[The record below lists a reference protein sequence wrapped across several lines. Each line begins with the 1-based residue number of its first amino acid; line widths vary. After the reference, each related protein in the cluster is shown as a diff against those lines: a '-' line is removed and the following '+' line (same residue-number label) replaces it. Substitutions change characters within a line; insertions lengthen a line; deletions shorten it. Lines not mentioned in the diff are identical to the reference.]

1 MKKRINKSWKS
12 FVLTTIAT
20 FIVLGAS
27 ISVFPQNGIGKK
39 YNSRDPR
46 ECSET
51 PSKTKAPTIAEAV
64 ASVICNSEH
73 EAGIE
78 TLYLVDDVKITQIGK
93 GTPYKRGSYANISD
107 IDLDYLIYP
116 IRGSYKKY
124 QCILS
129 DDKTPEKSCNLS
141 EETKADGNCYKN
153 TFGQWKCGLSDLTV
167 KDSIKVFPPGST
179 RAAVNNTPAEDKKT
193 ATTEAKND
201 NQTTEKP
208 AVNQTEKD
216 ENGFPKPDFSEME
229 KYFEIVR
236 TDYDFSLGRF
246 NILVKATKKTN
257 VFEWY
262 LTFYDTDGIKVMDRS
277 FNANMGIPE
286 IGEPTKIYGYAPT
299 EKEMKQ
305 VIKIV
310 VTRKPF

>member
-1 MKKRINKSWKS
+1 MKKQIRKSWKS
-12 FVLTTIAT
+12 LMLTTVAM
-20 FIVLGAS
+20 FVVLSAS
-27 ISVFPQNGIGKK
+27 VSVFAQDGIGKK

-46 ECSET
+46 PCSET
-51 PSKTKAPTIAEAV
+51 PSKTKAPTNAEAV

-78 TLYLVDDVKITQIGK
+78 TLYLVDEVKVTQIGK
-93 GTPYKRGSYANISD
+93 GTPYKPGAYANISD

-124 QCILS
+124 QCTLS
-129 DDKTPEKSCNLS
+129 DGKTPEKSCLLS
-141 EETKADGNCYKN
+141 DETKADGNCYKN
-153 TFGQWKCGLSDLTV
+153 TFGEWKCGLSDITV

-179 RAAVNNTPAEDKKT
+179 RAAVNNAPVKEKPNTKDE
-193 ATTEAKND
+193 

-208 AVNQTEKD
+208 TDEAGEKD

-246 NILVKATKKTN
+246 NLLVKATKKTN
-257 VFEWY
+257 IFEWY
-262 LTFYDTDGIKVMDRS
+262 MTFYDADGIKVKDAS
-277 FNANMGIPE
+277 FNGSMGVPV
-286 IGEPTKIYGYAPT
+286 IGEPTKIYGYTPT
-299 EKEMKQ
+299 EREMKQ
-305 VIKIV
+305 VTKIV
-310 VTRKPF
+310 VTRRPF

>member
-1 MKKRINKSWKS
+1 MKKQINKSWKS
-12 FVLTTIAT
+12 FLLTIIAM
-20 FIVLGAS
+20 FIVLGTFGA
-27 ISVFPQNGIGKK
+27 IFAQNGIGKK

-78 TLYLVDDVKITQIGK
+78 TLFLVDDVKVTQIGK
-93 GTPYKRGSYANISD
+93 GTPYKRGAYANISD
-107 IDLDYLIYP
+107 IDVDYLIYP

-124 QCILS
+124 QCTLS
-129 DDKTPEKSCNLS
+129 DGKTPEKSCLLS
-141 EETKADGNCYKN
+141 DETKADGNCYKN
-153 TFGQWKCGLSDLTV
+153 TFGQWKCGLSDITV
-167 KDSIKVFPPGST
+167 KDSVKVFPPGST
-179 RAAVNNTPAEDKKT
+179 RTAVNNTPAEEKPA
-193 ATTEAKND
+193 ATKNG
-201 NQTTEKP
+201 NQITEKP
-208 AVNQTEKD
+208 ADNQTEKD

-246 NILVKATKKTN
+246 NMLVKATKKTN

-262 LTFYDTDGIKVMDRS
+262 MTFYDADGIKVMDRS
-277 FNANMGIPE
+277 FNANMGVPE
-286 IGEPTKIYGYAPT
+286 IGEPTKIYGYTPT

-305 VIKIV
+305 VTKIV
-310 VTRKPF
+310 ITRKPF